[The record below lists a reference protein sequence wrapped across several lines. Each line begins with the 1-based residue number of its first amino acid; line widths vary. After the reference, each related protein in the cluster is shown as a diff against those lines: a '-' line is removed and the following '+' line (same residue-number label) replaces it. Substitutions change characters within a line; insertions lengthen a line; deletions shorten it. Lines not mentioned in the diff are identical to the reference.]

1 MCMARKKKNQLKM
14 PAIIVGFLLILVG
27 FVFSLMSLSDPVGN
41 NNPLARQEDENM
53 TKQEFI
59 DRLLPHAKELQEGYG
74 ILPSVIISQ
83 AVLESNWG
91 SSQLAHEY
99 NNLFGIKAYGDQDKI
114 KLETKEYVNEQWI
127 TIKGEFRVYNS
138 WEESMD
144 DHTRLFVN
152 GVDWNPQK
160 YEKVLTA
167 QNYEQAADALQEA
180 GYATDPGYA
189 DKVKEVVENYQ
200 LDQYD

>member
-1 MCMARKKKNQLKM
+1 
-14 PAIIVGFLLILVG
+14 
-27 FVFSLMSLSDPVGN
+27 
-41 NNPLARQEDENM
+41 
-53 TKQEFI
+53 
-59 DRLLPHAKELQEGYG
+59 
-74 ILPSVIISQ
+74 
-83 AVLESNWG
+83 
-91 SSQLAHEY
+91 
-99 NNLFGIKAYGDQDKI
+99 
-114 KLETKEYVNEQWI
+114 
-127 TIKGEFRVYNS
+127 
-138 WEESMD
+138 MD

>member
-1 MCMARKKKNQLKM
+1 MARKKKNQLKM